1 MIGATVAIPVLV
13 LVGWGLNLE
22 RSGPY
27 DNMVDR
33 LRPEMSKSDMWRE
46 LGVPQQAFVRIDGRG
61 ERDWYVYKQLGT
73 DYELRVW
80 HENYYGLGD
89 ESAGLGGWCVIRPG
103 EADDKIVFRL
113 LCRRVP
119 ALQRHKRCNRLPL
132 QLVLPPNHGRL
143 RHLRMRHQRGLHLHR
158 PQPMP
163 AQIVITSSTRP
174 ISQK

>member
-1 MIGATVAIPVLV
+1 MSDPMFSSYEGPRERTFTLRMLMIGATVAIPVLV

-103 EADDKIVFRL
+103 EADDKIDEWWKSGMHFGCHSL
-113 LCRRVP
+113 
-119 ALQRHKRCNRLPL
+119 K
-132 QLVLPPNHGRL
+132 
-143 RHLRMRHQRGLHLHR
+143 
-158 PQPMP
+158 
-163 AQIVITSSTRP
+163 
-174 ISQK
+174 